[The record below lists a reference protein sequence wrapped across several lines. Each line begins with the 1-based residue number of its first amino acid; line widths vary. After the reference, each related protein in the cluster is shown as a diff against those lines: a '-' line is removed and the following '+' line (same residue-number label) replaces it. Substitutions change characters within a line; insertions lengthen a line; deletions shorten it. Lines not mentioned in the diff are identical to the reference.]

1 MSIGRLSVAREQS
14 AWRRTDD
21 RGTTIGAA
29 ILGST
34 LFLAILAA
42 SEYRMTDAGT
52 GLSWEV
58 LVPFAVVLP
67 VTALLAVAVSL
78 LDRPSVGTRA
88 AVRGAMAAGLYALMS
103 ASLFLT
109 VANVRAA
116 VAGISPADRLFGE
129 LLTSG
134 LVLLLS
140 FPAATAAGLV
150 VGLVSTVTLGRLG

>member
-1 MSIGRLSVAREQS
+1 MSIGRVSVARERT
-14 AWRRTDD
+14 AWRRAGD
-21 RGTTIGAA
+21 RRTTVGAA
-29 ILGST
+29 TLGSA

-42 SEYRMTDAGT
+42 SEYQATAGGT

-67 VTALLAVAVSL
+67 MTALVAVAVSL
-78 LDRPSVGTRA
+78 LDRPSMGTRA

-134 LVLLLS
+134 VVLLLS

-150 VGLVSTVTLGRLG
+150 VGLVSTVALGRLG